1 MNLFLYFFQ
10 NLEIIFRIIGGS
22 RKRGYYFVGVQGN
35 KKLISADPHFSQKT
49 ENNSEHYYETY
60 HTNNLYLFKIKEM
73 RCQFSLCVGA
83 FNSQQFKE
91 FLEDATWISE
101 NYKNSI
107 KFEYK

>member
-1 MNLFLYFFQ
+1 
-10 NLEIIFRIIGGS
+10 
-22 RKRGYYFVGVQGN
+22 
-35 KKLISADPHFSQKT
+35 
-49 ENNSEHYYETY
+49 
-60 HTNNLYLFKIKEM
+60 M